1 MSELVE
7 PAGSPPAEPAPP
19 APPASKKPA
28 PHGWPGV
35 GPQLAERLAKIDVF
49 SPADL
54 ILHLP
59 LRYEDETRL
68 TMLADVRPGV
78 PAQCEVE
85 VLSCEVTPPP
95 RRQLVARARDASG
108 EVMLRFVHFYPQQQ
122 KQLAAGSRLRIFGEL
137 RDGFFGAEMIHPR
150 LKPVAAGEPLPES
163 LTPVY
168 PTTAGLAQS
177 ALRKLIAGAMR
188 HNGVRD
194 ELPEALRRNLNL
206 PALPE
211 ALHLLHAPPP
221 SVALIDIEDR
231 GHPAWQR
238 IKLDELLAQQ
248 ISLRRAYAA
257 RRAKN
262 APGLPLRDTL
272 TRDLLGQLPFALTGA
287 QARAFAEIAR
297 DLASD
302 HPMQRLLQ
310 GDVGS
315 GKTCV
320 AALAMLQAAEN
331 GRQAVLMAPTE
342 ILAEQHFRKLTDW
355 LTPLG
360 LEVAWLSGSRKKKE
374 REATLARLAAG
385 EILLAVGTHA
395 LIEDPVTLPGLALA
409 VVDEQHRFGVRQRL
423 ALREKGQAGESPHM
437 LMMSATPIPRTLAMS
452 YYADLDVSVLDELPP
467 GRTPIVTKLVAEAR
481 REEVIRRV
489 HDACVEGRQAY
500 WVCPLIEESE
510 ALQLKTA
517 EETYEM
523 LSAALPDLAVGLVH
537 GRLKND
543 VKSAMMEAFVSGQ
556 LKVLVATT
564 VIEVGV
570 DVPNASLMV
579 IEHAERFGLAQL
591 HQLRGRVGRGAH
603 QSACILIFAQPLSQ
617 AGRERLKAIYE
628 HTDGFVIAR
637 EDLRIRGPGE
647 FIGARQSGVPLLR
660 YADLEEDAALVDIAR
675 GLAEEILRDAP
686 RVADAITA
694 RWFGGR
700 ANLLKA

>member
-1 MSELVE
+1 MAEAVDR
-7 PAGSPPAEPAPP
+7 PAAPP
-19 APPASKKPA
+19 RKPA
-28 PHGWPGV
+28 ARGWPGV

-68 TMLADVRPGV
+68 TMLADLRPGV

-85 VLSCEVTPPP
+85 VLSCELSPPP
-95 RRQLVARARDASG
+95 RRQLLARAADASG
-108 EVMLRFVHFYPQQQ
+108 EVTLRFVHCYPSQQ

-150 LKPVAAGEPLPES
+150 LRPVAAGEPLPES
-163 LTPVY
+163 LTPIY

-177 ALRKLIAGAMR
+177 ALRKLIAGALR
-188 HNGVRD
+188 HQPIAD
-194 ELPEALRRNLNL
+194 ELSDPLRRRLNL
-206 PALPE
+206 PTLPDALR
-211 ALHLLHAPPP
+211 LLHAPPP
-221 SVALIDIEDR
+221 SMAIVDIEDR

-262 APGLPLRDTL
+262 APGLPPRDTL
-272 TRDLLGQLPFALTGA
+272 SRALLEQLPFALTGA
-287 QARAFAEIAR
+287 QARAFAEIAT
-297 DLASD
+297 DLASA

-320 AALAMLQAAEN
+320 AALAMLRAAEN

-342 ILAEQHFRKLTDW
+342 ILAEQHYRKLAGW
-355 LTPLG
+355 LASLG
-360 LEVAWLSGSRKKKE
+360 LEVAWLSGSRRKKE

-385 EILLAVGTHA
+385 EMLLAVGTHA
-395 LIEDPVTLPGLALA
+395 LIEDPVVLPRLALA

-467 GRTPIVTKLVAEAR
+467 GRTPVVTKLVMDVR
-481 REEVIRRV
+481 RDEVIRRV
-489 HDACVEGRQAY
+489 RDACLAGRQAY

-517 EETYEM
+517 EESFAM

-543 VKSAMMEAFVSGQ
+543 EKSATMAAFAAGEVQ
-556 LKVLVATT
+556 LLVATT

-591 HQLRGRVGRGAH
+591 HQLRGRVGRGVH
-603 QSACILIFAQPLSQ
+603 QSVCILLYAQPLSQ
-617 AGRERLKAIYE
+617 TGRERLKAIFE

-686 RVADAITA
+686 RVAEAITA

-700 ANLLKA
+700 AALLKA

>member
-19 APPASKKPA
+19 VPPASKKPA
-28 PHGWPGV
+28 HRGWPGV

-194 ELPEALRRNLNL
+194 ELPEPLRRNLNL
-206 PALPE
+206 PTLPE

-355 LTPLG
+355 LAPMG
-360 LEVAWLSGSRKKKE
+360 IEVAWLSGSRKKKE

-481 REEVIRRV
+481 REEVIQRV
-489 HDACVEGRQAY
+489 RAACLEGRQAY

-660 YADLEEDAALVDIAR
+660 YADLEADAALVDIAR